1 MKALSFALLPLL
13 ALAAHADDKD
23 NPAGDPANPVVVIT
37 TSQGEIHVEL
47 WPKAAPKTVQNFL
60 ELAEGKKEWKDPKT
74 GEMVKRPFYDGLV
87 FHRVIKDFMVQGG
100 CPVGD
105 GTGNAGF
112 TFEDEIN
119 GHALGLDKEKAVLP
133 GDKIHGWL
141 GVQSQEDFQRIVVSA
156 VLQKLGIKSEED
168 LKAKQA
174 EADKLLKEITLE
186 QIYEQQGY
194 VYNDKLPAV
203 KPLKGVIAMANSG
216 PNTNSSQ
223 FFLNLVDTPWLTG
236 KHTVFGKIVKG
247 MDVLEA
253 IGNLK
258 VDENGRPE
266 EEVKIVSI
274 RRAAVADKEKP
285 APEKK

>member
-1 MKALSFALLPLL
+1 MKTLSLALLPFL
-13 ALAAHADDKD
+13 ALAALADDKD
-23 NPAGDPANPVVVIT
+23 DPAGDPANPVAVIT
-37 TSQGEIHVEL
+37 TSKGEIHVEL

-60 ELAEGKKEWKDPKT
+60 DLAEGKKEWKDPKT
-74 GEMVKRPFYDGLV
+74 GEMVKRPFYDGLA
-87 FHRVIKDFMVQGG
+87 FHRVLKDFMVQGG
-100 CPVGD
+100 CPQGD
-105 GTGNAGF
+105 GTGSAGY

-119 GHALGLDKEKAVLP
+119 GTGLGLDKETAVQP
-133 GDKIHGWL
+133 KDRVHPWL
-141 GVQSQEDFQRIVVSA
+141 LVQTQEDFQRIVVSA
-156 VLQKLGIKSEED
+156 VCQKLGIKSEED

-174 EADKLLKEITLE
+174 EADKLLKEITLQ
-186 QIYEQQGY
+186 QIYELQGY
-194 VYNDKLPAV
+194 VYDAKLPAV

-247 MDVLEA
+247 LDVLEA

-258 VDENGRPE
+258 TDGNGRPV

-274 RRAAVADKEKP
+274 RRLAKADDGKE
-285 APEKK
+285 APPKK